1 MWIKMLKL
9 VLIVGCICTYHK
21 EVMAQTSYNRFEQDQ
36 TFQLYADSVI
46 TALSTKYKIPGC
58 AVAITDN
65 GKVVFQS
72 TSGYINVEKKI
83 PVVPDSRFRLGSVT
97 KMFTAMAIMQL
108 VEQGKVDL
116 EAPVEQYITDLK
128 IKQLKPG
135 NPVRIRHLLTHT
147 SGFTDEVLNYSY
159 GSQAP
164 PQQTLVALA
173 SEEVLSIE
181 PDYIFNYSNVGYG
194 LLGVVIERVS
204 GLSYAEYTQRYL
216 FQPLGLRA
224 TAAYY
229 DAPNDE
235 NVALGYNANG
245 ARVDEPLT
253 RDIAAGGVLSNIQDL
268 VTLQQVLT
276 DPETLEQA
284 GVLRRATFEKMCTP
298 QTSNL
303 TLTKDE
309 KFGLGLFI
317 IPLGIT
323 DDHLMGEGIGHGG
336 DFSFHHA
343 ITMAFPKAQM
353 GISIVCNGAQG
364 DAFYQSL
371 YHRLLRKYYAV
382 SRNAEGAKSNPDK
395 TFSALGLQN
404 ERIDHREISGVYGG
418 GGSGYIRLKRVNEQ
432 KIRFQQGKHVLML
445 KRNDATNRYHVRYKL
460 LRLIPIKVKDMEFAF
475 LKVDD
480 RIVLKA
486 CYPESGDF
494 EYISR
499 KDIANGVPKDWVN
512 RAGTYEIV
520 NSFPGNVS
528 IVPERLT
535 IVQQKLV
542 MHRHYLL
549 TGEKDEIGFDIIDE
563 KNAVSDGIDRGCAAT
578 LKVLPNGN
586 LYYSGYEMRLV
597 VPNKTV
603 N

>member
-1 MWIKMLKL
+1 MQKKYLRLCLL
-9 VLIVGCICTYHK
+9 VT
-21 EVMAQTSYNRFEQDQ
+21 VMSMQAQSLRAQAASALNAP
-36 TFQLYADSVI
+36 FQLYADSVI
-46 TALSTKYKIPGC
+46 AALSTEYKIPGC

-72 TSGYINVEKKI
+72 TYGYINVEKKV
-83 PVVPDSRFRLGSVT
+83 PVAPDSQFRLGSVT

-128 IKQLKPG
+128 IRQLKPG

-147 SGFTDEVLNYSY
+147 SGFTDEVFNYSY
-159 GSQAP
+159 GGQAQ
-164 PQQTLVALA
+164 PQQRLVALA
-173 SEEVLSIE
+173 SEEVLTIE

-204 GLSYAEYTQRYL
+204 GLSYSEYTEQYL
-216 FQPLGLRA
+216 FRPLGLRA

-229 DAPNDE
+229 NVPNDE
-235 NVALGYNANG
+235 KVALGYNAKG
-245 ARVDEPLT
+245 TRVDEPLT
-253 RDIAAGGVLSNIQDL
+253 RDIAAGGVFSTIEDL
-268 VTLQQVLT
+268 VILNQALVN
-276 DPETLEQA
+276 PEVLEQA
-284 GVLRRATFEKMCTP
+284 GVLRRATFEMMCRP

-303 TLTKDE
+303 TLATDE

-317 IPLGIT
+317 IPLGIK
-323 DDHLMGEGIGHGG
+323 DDDLIGDAIGHGG

-343 ITMAFPKAQM
+343 ITMVFPKAKL
-353 GISIVCNGAQG
+353 GISIVCNGEQG
-364 DAFYQSL
+364 DAFYQKL
-371 YHRLLRKYYAV
+371 YHRMLRKYYAIN
-382 SRNAEGAKSNPDK
+382 RNAEGAKSNPGK

-404 ERIDHREISGVYGG
+404 EKIDHREISGIYGG
-418 GGSGYIRLKRVNEQ
+418 GGSGYVRLERVNEQ
-432 KIRFQQGKHVLML
+432 KIRFKQGKNVLLL

-460 LRLIPIKVKDMEFAF
+460 LRLFPIKVKDMEFAF

-486 CYPESGDF
+486 CYLGSGDF

-563 KNAVSDGIDRGCAAT
+563 KTAVSDGIDRGCAAT

-597 VPNKTV
+597 YTK
-603 N
+603 